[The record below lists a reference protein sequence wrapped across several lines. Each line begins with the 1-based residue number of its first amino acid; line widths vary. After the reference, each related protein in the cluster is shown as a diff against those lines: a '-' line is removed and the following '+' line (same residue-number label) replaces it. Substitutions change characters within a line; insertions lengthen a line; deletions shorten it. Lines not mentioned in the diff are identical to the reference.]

1 MSTAWNYVGF
11 FGVMAWLLFSYGT
24 GIKFDRFQV
33 HGGWVVTVLG
43 LVSGILAG
51 LAALGTPIYS
61 FVGAIAHSFTP
72 VSFALFLGVVVAVG
86 LTVLAL
92 LPDKL
97 HGFTAGLGL
106 ALAWIVIPTL
116 LRQGVVPAPA
126 GPHIQAVLVQLTQP
140 IVANTRWFG

>member
-86 LTVLAL
+86 ADRPRPAPGQAARIHRRPGV
-92 LPDKL
+92 
-97 HGFTAGLGL
+97 GAGMDRD
-106 ALAWIVIPTL
+106 PH
-116 LRQGVVPAPA
+116 PAPA
-126 GPHIQAVLVQLTQP
+126 GGRTCS
-140 IVANTRWFG
+140 RWPAHPGCPGSAHAADRG